1 MQHVVVSFE
10 SGVSKEDN
18 QFGVA
23 MSIPGCDSF
32 LAGGASLRETV
43 NHRYENIMNVLGSGI
58 SGWGGDAGC
67 IADDRADF
75 YIASSLS
82 NGGQFLERASILQA
96 SCSRESYVFL
106 RQTACEKSNV

>member
-43 NHRYENIMNVLGSGI
+43 NHRHEKTWMCWEQVFQVGAVMRVVSLMTVLT
-58 SGWGGDAGC
+58 
-67 IADDRADF
+67 F
-75 YIASSLS
+75 
-82 NGGQFLERASILQA
+82 ILPPA
-96 SCSRESYVFL
+96 
-106 RQTACEKSNV
+106 